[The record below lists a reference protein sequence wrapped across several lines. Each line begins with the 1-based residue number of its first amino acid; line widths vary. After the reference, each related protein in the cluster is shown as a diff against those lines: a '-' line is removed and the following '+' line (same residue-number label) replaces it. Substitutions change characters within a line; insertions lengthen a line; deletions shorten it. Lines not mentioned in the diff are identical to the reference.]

1 MEIKEEQ
8 VKQIDQN
15 TYEYG
20 DIQLHNSHGKM
31 NKRMAADTLSQIID
45 NMESDHSDK

>member
-20 DIQLHNSHGKM
+20 DIQLHSNHGKM
-31 NKRMAADTLSQIID
+31 DKSMAAETFSQIID
-45 NMESDHSDK
+45 NMESDH